1 MFVNDELHSLFLT
14 STEGFLDIHAH
25 FVKNEPTWRGCKI
38 NDGNWT
44 TFQRFSVNTGLK
56 QINLEKV

>member
-1 MFVNDELHSLFLT
+1 MFVNNELHSLFLIPIK
-14 STEGFLDIHAH
+14 GVFDIHAH
-25 FVKNEPTWRGCKI
+25 FVKNDPTWRGCKT
-38 NDGNWT
+38 NDGNRT